1 MPRPAA
7 GRGVD
12 MHQVHFVA
20 CAALRAA
27 LRHVCG
33 HTTRR
38 ASTKAAV
45 KRETAAC
52 AARWPWA
59 TLRVMLLRR
68 LYLLAAALVLVLGS
82 TSTCALISAHA
93 LTFKSAHRACASLAA
108 AVPGES
114 AALTSSRI
122 KEKCAALAKWT
133 VGVLVGLQT
142 PVAMTDSNGDTVN
155 RTAYSAW
162 GEIEEQV
169 ANGIVQAPWQL
180 PSYNPD
186 ETGQAALL
194 SNDGQSIGFTGY
206 RKDEDTGLYYAQARW
221 YDPLVG
227 NFNGMDPAMGNSA
240 QPITLNKYVYANGN
254 PLIYIDPSGR
264 AGFLTVMRN
273 GFDRVDE
280 GLRETAVAFPILAD
294 QIGVTRGAVALAS
307 TPTRMYNLASDVVAQ
322 ALPGEALR
330 GLSDQGSA
338 ELARTVDPMAGLA
351 IDYANDPEGTK
362 IRVAVKVGLAAK
374 DKIVAAAGGD
384 GGARSDI
391 VSFGTQIALPIAGE
405 VALAN
410 MGSKFLQSA
419 GYLDDVSR
427 INAQAAARQLER
439 SADNV
444 AMASGKGAQAADAG
458 VVGENLSGVE
468 NSTFRGGPHSMTKG
482 PTGDSLDSHHMPAKS
497 VSRMGVEEGPAIQM
511 DPWDHQLTSS
521 HGTQGNYGK
530 QYRENLAKMIAE
542 GRPRDAMATEIRD
555 ARRAALEGSSDPK
568 KYNKAIQ
575 EMLEYA
581 KKKFIEKAPKE

>member
-1 MPRPAA
+1 
-7 GRGVD
+7 
-12 MHQVHFVA
+12 
-20 CAALRAA
+20 
-27 LRHVCG
+27 
-33 HTTRR
+33 
-38 ASTKAAV
+38 
-45 KRETAAC
+45 
-52 AARWPWA
+52 
-59 TLRVMLLRR
+59 MLLRR
-68 LYLLAAALVLVLGS
+68 LYLLAAALVLACAS
-82 TSTCALISAHA
+82 TQAHA
-93 LTFKSAHRACASLAA
+93 YAKAAPAHPALAAFAPPCAAPLQLKSALRACASLSEAA
-108 AVPGES
+108 PGSNVCATPSRTKEICPP
-114 AALTSSRI
+114 LRECTST
-122 KEKCAALAKWT
+122 L
-133 VGVLVGLQT
+133 GV
-142 PVAMTDSNGDTVN
+142 
-155 RTAYSAW
+155 
-162 GEIEEQV
+162 
-169 ANGIVQAPWQL
+169 
-180 PSYNPD
+180 
-186 ETGQAALL
+186 
-194 SNDGQSIGFTGY
+194 TGY

-405 VALAN
+405 AALAN
-410 MGSKFLQSA
+410 MGSKVVQSA

-444 AMASGKGAQAADAG
+444 VTASGKGEQAADG
-458 VVGENLSGVE
+458 VVVVE
-468 NSTFRGGPHSMTKG
+468 SKAGIESATVSAQPTPSVTTAKLGR
-482 PTGDSLDSHHMPAKS
+482 TGDQSRLRELAEDDKASS
-497 VSRMGVEEGPAIQM
+497 VDRGWINQELNSIERGQRTRIRRP
-511 DPWDHQLTSS
+511 P
-521 HGTQGNYGK
+521 GK
-530 QYRENLAKMIAE
+530 QLAHERGREAAKGYGYE
-542 GRPRDAMATEIRD
+542 HSQLQDKDLHKLQHKYDDFGR
-555 ARRAALEGSSDPK
+555 K
-568 KYNKAIQ
+568 NKERPVAD
-575 EMLEYA
+575 EE
-581 KKKFIEKAPKE
+581 